1 MTAEQKPEISFA
13 SRFRLRIFQ
22 FQSKGRIPADFQIQ
36 FYMFPFYAYPGC
48 DKRKRKDIYES
59 RDTERDG
66 CCRQKGPERRENGMS
81 GSGREDSLPRQ
92 NLGDILKITV
102 DISVCL

>member
-48 DKRKRKDIYES
+48 DKRKKKRYIREQRYGKRRLLQAEGAGKEGK
-59 RDTERDG
+59 RDEQIRW
-66 CCRQKGPERRENGMS
+66 R
-81 GSGREDSLPRQ
+81 GR
-92 NLGDILKITV
+92 
-102 DISVCL
+102 

>member
-1 MTAEQKPEISFA
+1 
-13 SRFRLRIFQ
+13 
-22 FQSKGRIPADFQIQ
+22 
-36 FYMFPFYAYPGC
+36 MFPFYAYPGC

-81 GSGREDSLPRQ
+81 GSDEEKIVCRGRIW
-92 NLGDILKITV
+92 GKFLK
-102 DISVCL
+102 